1 MAQDPAADPPDFAVR
16 DNDGLRR
23 FALSGAWTLIASR
36 RLEKQAA
43 SIVSQSRGA
52 RAVIIDASS
61 LRGLDTAGAFALNR
75 ARDAVARAGATV
87 TVEGARTE
95 HQILLDEM
103 RPPGAAPPPPPRGL
117 LIFEL
122 LADLGASVFDAL
134 HEFYRGVG
142 FLGEFVAALVRIA
155 RLPRQFRGTS
165 LVYQL
170 EHFGFR
176 SIPIIVLINLA
187 VGSIV
192 AQQGIYQLTRFGAV
206 TYAVDLIG
214 ILVLRE
220 MGVLL
225 TSIMIAG
232 RSGSAITAELG
243 SMVMRE
249 EIDALHVMGMSP
261 IDVLVVPRVL
271 ALIFAL
277 PLLTVVADLAALL
290 GGGLV
295 CWGYAGISPSGYLSL
310 LKEAIAA
317 STFFMGLIKA
327 PFMALIIGL
336 IATQD
341 GLSTSGSAESLG
353 RQVTSAVVKSIFSV
367 IIADGLFAMFFSSI
381 HYG

>member
-1 MAQDPAADPPDFAVR
+1 MAQDLAADPPDFAVR
-16 DNDGLRR
+16 DSDGARR
-23 FALSGAWTLIASR
+23 VALSGAWTLIAAR
-36 RLEKQAA
+36 RLEKKAA
-43 SIVSQSRGA
+43 SIISQGSGA
-52 RAVIIDASS
+52 RAVIIDARA
-61 LRGLDTAGAFALNR
+61 LRRLDTAGAVALNR
-75 ARDAVARAGATV
+75 ARDDLARAGATV
-87 TVEGARTE
+87 TLEGARTE
-95 HQILLDEM
+95 HQILLEEM
-103 RPPGAAPPPPPRGL
+103 RPPGAAPPPARRGFVV
-117 LIFEL
+117 FEL
-122 LADLGASVFDAL
+122 LADLGVSVFNAF

-142 FLGEFVAALVRIA
+142 FLGEFIAALA
-155 RLPRQFRGTS
+155 RVALLPRHFRGTS

-170 EHFGFR
+170 ENFGFR

-206 TYAVDLIG
+206 HYAVDLIG

-232 RSGSAITAELG
+232 RSGSAITAEIG

-249 EIDALHVMGMSP
+249 EIDALRVMGLSP
-261 IDVLVVPRVL
+261 IEVLVVPRVL

-277 PLLTVVADLAALL
+277 PLLTVIADLAALL

-295 CWGYAGISPSGYLSL
+295 CWGYAGISPIGFLSL
-310 LKEAIAA
+310 LKEAIAV
-317 STFFMGLIKA
+317 STFLMGLIKA

-353 RQVTSAVVKSIFSV
+353 KQVTSAVVKSIFSV